1 MTEGRAHRRRI
12 TSFAKRILRRLIL
25 FRPTRGILNWL
36 YLRLD
41 RRRVSFVYGR
51 TAKLFRDTR
60 VEPTRG
66 AWTTRLAGVSVRLPL
81 RGDRLWLDWD
91 QAVSFAG
98 HEPAVKQ
105 TYRWFLEGSE
115 RPAFFVDIGA
125 NYGTHSLLF
134 LAAGVPTLTFE
145 PNDTCHEY
153 FREACAL
160 TGVVSDLQPLAL
172 GQSPGH
178 VDLYFPPGQTWLGST
193 EPHVIE
199 RLRSEGA
206 LESRRVE
213 IRCLDAYAERFADKR
228 ALVKIDAEGHEL
240 AILRGA
246 QRVLREHRPYV
257 IFEALP
263 ENDRAGVADV
273 FAAAG
278 YETMLLTNDGVGS
291 VASREEYIACE
302 SSDFLAVPRE
312 RMSAIGQRHSHS
324 A

>member
-1 MTEGRAHRRRI
+1 MTRGHTIRRRI
-12 TSFAKRILRRLIL
+12 APLAKRLLRTLIL
-25 FRPTRGILNWL
+25 FRPTRKILNWL

-41 RRRVSFVYGR
+41 RRGANYVYGH
-51 TAKLFRDTR
+51 TAKMFRDTP
-60 VEPTRG
+60 VESTRG
-66 AWTTRLAGVSVRLPL
+66 VWTTRLAGVSVRLPL

-91 QAVSFAG
+91 QAVSFVG

-115 RPAFFVDIGA
+115 RPALFVDIGA

-160 TGVVSDLQPLAL
+160 TGAASDLQPLAL
-172 GQSPGH
+172 GQAPGH
-178 VDLYFPPGQTWLGST
+178 VDLYFPAGQTWLGST

-213 IRCLDAYAERFADKR
+213 VRCLDAYAERFGGKR

-257 IFEALP
+257 IFEALQ
-263 ENDRAGVADV
+263 ENDRAGVADL
-273 FAAAG
+273 FATAG
-278 YETMLLTNDGVGS
+278 YEIMLLTNEGVGHL
-291 VASREEYIACE
+291 ASRAEYITSE

-312 RMSAIGQRHSHS
+312 RTSAMRAEQPAG
-324 A
+324 